1 MNVKGSRLRIGLVT
15 GALLLV
21 FAAMFV
27 GSARATT
34 PPATPVSDPS
44 GLPASQGPFDPLST
58 NVPYLAW
65 RGELVRLV
73 GCLPYDQNSYPGD
86 FNLSTVNEPNS
97 PINGLNG
104 SHGGLSV
111 QVDPYAFSG
120 PEDDVLALPKP
131 VSTPNA
137 HVFYDHT
144 NDRICVRSDWISD
157 KPGILIAKLTVS
169 YGGVVLIQRDFMVGW
184 MAINSATMTNAG
196 TVNENPGTEP
206 GNSAN
211 VVVTGA
217 IPLNAEFQSDWG
229 LTPGTCSYNGAAALP
244 SSQTWQCL
252 VMPRDWALWAQSGM
266 ASANMPY
273 SQYDY
278 LRGMVGQPSASVVG
292 CPTRT
297 TTPTRP
303 PSGTSMTR
311 RRPQHSASPIRRT
324 STCWASATRRA
335 RCSPRT
341 STRWTTATAVRT
353 TSRGCSVIPT
363 SGVGPFDPAFASTL
377 LSDGRLNAADAPMP
391 ALQIIYNTSGGMGYF
406 DNSCLN
412 DKDNT
417 YNANFDPT
425 NINPSGEEAPGQTS
439 DCITKGTDE
448 EDPHALYAPYYS
460 AFIPSTSR
468 DNFGAASG
476 IDSAYQTDNFKAFA
490 GWNGEYNFW
499 QIANTLTSAVGA
511 DSGCLLNSQN
521 TDLPFGGTARPTTA
535 RPRSW
540 SSLTSTVRH
549 ALSGSLA

>member
-1 MNVKGSRLRIGLVT
+1 MNVKGSRLRIGLVI

-104 SHGGLSV
+104 SNGGLSV

-217 IPLNAEFQSDWG
+217 I
-229 LTPGTCSYNGAAALP
+229 
-244 SSQTWQCL
+244 
-252 VMPRDWALWAQSGM
+252 R
-266 ASANMPY
+266 
-273 SQYDY
+273 
-278 LRGMVGQPSASVVG
+278 
-292 CPTRT
+292 
-297 TTPTRP
+297 
-303 PSGTSMTR
+303 
-311 RRPQHSASPIRRT
+311 
-324 STCWASATRRA
+324 
-335 RCSPRT
+335 
-341 STRWTTATAVRT
+341 
-353 TSRGCSVIPT
+353 
-363 SGVGPFDPAFASTL
+363 
-377 LSDGRLNAADAPMP
+377 
-391 ALQIIYNTSGGMGYF
+391 
-406 DNSCLN
+406 
-412 DKDNT
+412 
-417 YNANFDPT
+417 
-425 NINPSGEEAPGQTS
+425 
-439 DCITKGTDE
+439 
-448 EDPHALYAPYYS
+448 
-460 AFIPSTSR
+460 
-468 DNFGAASG
+468 
-476 IDSAYQTDNFKAFA
+476 
-490 GWNGEYNFW
+490 
-499 QIANTLTSAVGA
+499 
-511 DSGCLLNSQN
+511 
-521 TDLPFGGTARPTTA
+521 
-535 RPRSW
+535 
-540 SSLTSTVRH
+540 
-549 ALSGSLA
+549 

>member
-137 HVFYDHT
+137 HVFFDYT

-278 LRGMVGQPSASVVG
+278 CAEWSDNICVGGWVPNPYYNTDPSAFWDIHDSSAPAALGVTDSPDVHVLG
-292 CPTRT
+292 FCNT
-297 TTPTRP
+297 T
-303 PSGTSMTR
+303 GTVFTSNIDQVDNCNGGEDYFSR
-311 RRPQHSASPIRRT
+311 LFGDSA
-324 STCWASATRRA
+324 
-335 RCSPRT
+335 
-341 STRWTTATAVRT
+341 
-353 TSRGCSVIPT
+353 

-412 DKDNT
+412 DKDNA
-417 YNANFDPT
+417 YNRQLRPDEPQSRAAKRHPARPPT
-425 NINPSGEEAPGQTS
+425 ASRRGR
-439 DCITKGTDE
+439 TKRTRT
-448 EDPHALYAPYYS
+448 
-460 AFIPSTSR
+460 PSTRRTTRRSSR
-468 DNFGAASG
+468 PPRVTTSG
-476 IDSAYQTDNFKAFA
+476 LRPGSIRHTRRTTSRPSRA
-490 GWNGEYNFW
+490 GTVSTTSGRSPTRSPAPSESTRVVCSTRR
-499 QIANTLTSAVGA
+499 TLTSRSV
-511 DSGCLLNSQN
+511 
-521 TDLPFGGTARPTTA
+521 GTARPTTA